1 MDKIDLQKLEELN
14 NQHVIK
20 VVEEA
25 IQLCKPVKVVVI
37 TDSKEDIAYVRELAL
52 INGEEAKLM
61 MEGHT
66 IHFDGYYD
74 QARDKRHT
82 KYLLSEEVN
91 WGLGVNYIE
100 KDKGLKEIYSFL
112 DGSMAGK
119 EMLVRFFSL
128 GPTNSIFSLK
138 ALQITDSAY
147 VAHSEDL
154 LYRKGYEEFKS
165 LNGSSDFFFF
175 LHSAGRL
182 ENGVSVDIDKRR
194 IYIDLKENRV
204 YSVNNQYAGNSLGLK
219 KLAFRLAIHKA
230 QNEGWLAEHMFIMGV
245 HGPNGRVT
253 YFTGAYPSACGKTS
267 TAMIPGQSVVG
278 DDIAYLKKVNGAVRA
293 VNVENGI
300 FGIIRDVNPQDDPL
314 IYQALITPRE
324 LIFSNVLIN
333 KGIPYWLGMGKD
345 RPDKG
350 INYSGEWFKGKKD
363 REGNVIDCSH
373 KNARYTIRLSALENI
388 DPKAND
394 SAGVPVQAIIYGGRD
409 SDTTIPVVESLDW
422 AHGVFLGATV
432 ESETTSATIGAQ
444 GVRKHNP
451 MANLDFISV
460 PFKTYIENHLK
471 FAEGLEEVPKI
482 YATNYFLKDESGNY
496 LNSKL
501 DKKVWILWA
510 EGRVHNEY
518 EAIETPIG
526 QIPKYE
532 DLKTL
537 FTRELN
543 KDYTKTEYLQQ
554 FSLRVTKYLEKMER
568 MSKIFENIEMPATF
582 TEELKAQIVRLRE
595 TRTKFGEDIIS
606 PFKFLDR
613 QNK

>member
-1 MDKIDLQKLEELN
+1 MDKIDLQKLEKLN

-25 IQLCKPVKVVVI
+25 IQLCKPGKVTVI
-37 TDSKEDIAYVRELAL
+37 TDLKEDINYVRELAL
-52 INGEEAKLM
+52 TFDEEKELK

-66 IHFDGYYD
+66 IHFDGYDD
-74 QARDKRHT
+74 QARDKEHT
-82 KYLLSEEVN
+82 KYLLSKEVN

-100 KDKGLKEIYSFL
+100 KDKGLKEVYSYL

-128 GPTNSIFSLK
+128 GPTNSLFSLK

-154 LYRKGYEEFKS
+154 LYRQGYEEFKK
-165 LNGSSDFFFF
+165 LNGSPDFFFF

-182 ENGVSVDIDKRR
+182 ENGVSKDIDKRR
-194 IYIDLKENRV
+194 IYVDLEENRV

-219 KLAFRLAIHKA
+219 KLAFRLAIKKA

-245 HGPNGRVT
+245 HGPKDRVT
-253 YFTGAYPSACGKTS
+253 YFTGAFPSACGKTS

-278 DDIAYLKKVNGAVRA
+278 DDIAYIKKVDKTVKA

-314 IYQALITPRE
+314 IYQALTTPRE

-333 KGIPYWLGMGKD
+333 KDIPYWLGMGKD
-345 RPDKG
+345 TPDKG
-350 INYSGEWFKGKKD
+350 INYSGEWIKDKKD
-363 REGNVIDCSH
+363 RKGNVIDCSH
-373 KNARYTIRLSALENI
+373 KNARYTIRLDALENI

-394 SAGVPVQAIIYGGRD
+394 PAGVSIQAIIYGGRD
-409 SDTTIPVVESLDW
+409 SDTTIPVVESLSW
-422 AHGVFLGATV
+422 SHGVFLGATV

-460 PFKTYIENHLK
+460 PFKTYVENHLK
-471 FAEGLEEVPKI
+471 FADSLKDVPRI
-482 YATNYFLKDESGNY
+482 YATNYFLKDGAGNY

-501 DKKVWILWA
+501 DKKVWLLWA
-510 EGRVHNEY
+510 EGRVHSEF
-518 EAIETPIG
+518 ETIETPVG
-526 QIPKYE
+526 LIPKYE

-537 FTRELN
+537 FIRELD
-543 KDYTKTEYLQQ
+543 KDYTEAEYLQQ
-554 FSLRVTKYLEKMER
+554 FSLSVTKYLEKMER
-568 MSKIFENIEMPATF
+568 MSKVFENIEMPAVF
-582 TEELKAQIVRLRE
+582 TQELKAQTERLRE
-595 TRTKFGEDIIS
+595 TRIKFGEAVIS
-606 PFKFLDR
+606 PFKFLE
-613 QNK
+613 K